1 MGAETSENLDVR
13 YNQSRLMQ
21 MLAVV
26 FWTVLGIFFTLSIYL
41 LFAEPQLGLTVLVL
55 LGLLSIGTR
64 VGIRFFLWNHSRQRK
79 RLFQERKDEILLV
92 IRNAFFIPHRDSP
105 LRLIIRWC
113 VIGLFSIIFVRVFVR
128 VCENLLSEHRASVE
142 NLEVLWISSFIYV
155 IVLDNFARSRKVSEE
170 YPLIITGDGI
180 FNLWQWDDIS
190 DFYWKDA
197 KLGKTLFLKVFPK
210 KQKKGIPQL
219 NRIDLP
225 SINEDEVEQLDHH
238 LRQYIQTPRII
249 ENDVESLEAKR
260 PLASLK
266 MPEHH

>member
-1 MGAETSENLDVR
+1 MAPG
-13 YNQSRLMQ
+13 
-21 MLAVV
+21 
-26 FWTVLGIFFTLSIYL
+26 
-41 LFAEPQLGLTVLVL
+41 
-55 LGLLSIGTR
+55 
-64 VGIRFFLWNHSRQRK
+64 
-79 RLFQERKDEILLV
+79 
-92 IRNAFFIPHRDSP
+92 
-105 LRLIIRWC
+105 
-113 VIGLFSIIFVRVFVR
+113 VIGLFSIIFVRAFVI

-155 IVLDNFARSRKVSEE
+155 IVLDNIARSKKVSEE
-170 YPLIITGDGI
+170 FPLIITGDGI
-180 FNLWQWDDIS
+180 SNLWQWDDIS

-238 LRQYIQTPRII
+238 LRQYIQTPRNI
-249 ENDVESLEAKR
+249 ENDVESLEA
-260 PLASLK
+260 LK